1 MTINEAKKSKRLN
14 MIDGAEIL
22 RNPSNRKQ
30 WFMMIGDKLGKK
42 LMLVD
47 ENNHPL
53 ISAELEELFDILKS
67 IGINRVEII
76 L

>member
-1 MTINEAKKSKRLN
+1 